1 MTLLYPRC
9 AQTSMQLFATQRLD
23 VGTFLKAD
31 YSISTRTSSG
41 GFDHT
46 YAAYLVPG
54 TALVILFTL
63 VLPIFYFLVIF
74 RVRHRL
80 QVNIQMPTYSSVI
93 LIKSQVLFLRKG

>member
-1 MTLLYPRC
+1 
-9 AQTSMQLFATQRLD
+9 MQLFATQRLD

-31 YSISTRTSSG
+31 YSISTRTPVGS
-41 GFDHT
+41 FDRT

-63 VLPIFYFLVIF
+63 VLPVCYFLVIF

-80 QVNIQMPTYSSVI
+80 QVSYRRHSHS
-93 LIKSQVLFLRKG
+93 